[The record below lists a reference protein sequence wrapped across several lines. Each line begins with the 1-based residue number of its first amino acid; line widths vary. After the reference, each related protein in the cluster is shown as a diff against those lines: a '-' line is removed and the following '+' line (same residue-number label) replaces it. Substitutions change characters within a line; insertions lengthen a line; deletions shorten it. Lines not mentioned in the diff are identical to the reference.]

1 MSDDRPIL
9 GIETSCDE
17 TGVAICGPE
26 GILAETLHSQVALHA
41 AHGGVVPEIAARDH
55 VARLLPLTRQTLES
69 AGLAPQDLGAIAY
82 TAGPGLVGA
91 LMVGANLAAG
101 LGYGLGRPTLPIH
114 HMEAHLLAPQLDTPD
129 LQFPFLALL
138 VSGGHSLL
146 VQATSLGRYS
156 VLGDTLDDAAGEA
169 FDKVARLLGLPYPG
183 GPPLARL
190 AESGDPERFAFPRP
204 MLRRK
209 DLDFSFSGLK
219 TAVSI
224 CIDKLGANLTDQDKA
239 DIAASFQAAIIET
252 LVTKSR
258 AAVAQT
264 GIDKFVIAG
273 GVGANTELRRQLD
286 DGAAADGFSV
296 YYPRPSLCTDNGAM
310 IAFAGWCRRSQASSE
325 LGETQARPRWSLE
338 DLAPPND
345 AMAADRD

>member
-1 MSDDRPIL
+1 MQDDRPIL

-17 TGVAICGPE
+17 TGVAVCGAD

-55 VARLLPLTRQTLES
+55 VARLLPLTRQTLAA
-69 AGLAPQDLGAIAY
+69 AGLSPSDLGAIAY

-114 HMEAHLLAPQLDTPD
+114 HMEAHLLAPQLDSPELT
-129 LQFPFLALL
+129 FPFLALL

-146 VQATSLGRYS
+146 VQASGLGRYA

-183 GPPLARL
+183 GPPLSRL
-190 AESGDPERFAFPRP
+190 AESGDRERFPFPRP
-204 MLRRK
+204 MLRHK
-209 DLDFSFSGLK
+209 NLDFSFSGLK
-219 TAVSI
+219 TAVSLAI
-224 CIDKLGANLTDQDKA
+224 EKLGATPADQDKA
-239 DIAASFQAAIIET
+239 DIAASFQAAVVDT
-252 LVTKSR
+252 LVAKS
-258 AAVAQT
+258 ASAVAHT

-273 GVGANTELRRQLD
+273 GVGANRELRTRLD
-286 DGAAADGFSV
+286 ERAAADGFSV

-310 IAFAGWCRRSQASSE
+310 IAYAGWCRRSQADVG
-325 LGETQARPRWSLE
+325 LGATQARPRWSLE
-338 DLAPPND
+338 DLTPPE
-345 AMAADRD
+345 